1 MCINLITQSMVFDY
15 VVEPMQDI
23 KLTVPL
29 ENGGHLEPEG
39 IYEDVNNSR
48 LIVGFNVSEYRDD
61 AHTVSIAHSALYAA
75 PLKIRDDS
83 KDLVVEYPEQDEGE
97 NDEAEQPVIAG
108 NDNADDSD
116 ASSDSDEDGDE
127 STGEGTKIED
137 GDND

>member
-1 MCINLITQSMVFDY
+1 MIIPTLF
-15 VVEPMQDI
+15 
-23 KLTVPL
+23 
-29 ENGGHLEPEG
+29 H
-39 IYEDVNNSR
+39 
-48 LIVGFNVSEYRDD
+48 
-61 AHTVSIAHSALYAA
+61 IANSALYTA

-83 KDLVVEYPEQDEGE
+83 KDLVAEYPEQDEGE

-127 STGEGTKIED
+127 STGEGTEVED